1 MLVRLSSL
9 LEIKQCRSHISLCQS
24 AVLHL
29 LALGGGSYQV
39 EAHLDVVEV
48 LGLGDGGGQPAVA
61 EVASHQLS
69 VCT

>member
-1 MLVRLSSL
+1 ML
-9 LEIKQCRSHISLCQS
+9 ISHQPLPECCASPACIM
-24 AVLHL
+24 
-29 LALGGGSYQV
+29 GSYQV